1 MNQTESIRVNVM
13 ARDDQ
18 TLKISI
24 VLLSTTPS
32 TQSQPR

>member
-24 VLLSTTPS
+24 VLLSTPPS
-32 TQSQPR
+32 TQSRPR

>member
-18 TLKISI
+18 DLKISI
-24 VLLSTTPS
+24 VLLSNTHSIKSRP
-32 TQSQPR
+32 Q